1 MNCVKEFVI
10 VKPLK
15 LLLWVSLLFTAG
27 QALATA
33 ELAAHSAHAIVQ
45 DVQDQLLTTIRD
57 DANIVEADE
66 EAYFSKVQVILAPV
80 VDFSYIA
87 RGVMGGY
94 AKQASSEQR
103 ERFSEVFKYGLV
115 STYAK
120 GMASYA
126 DRQIAIVPPKTE
138 IGGRKSISVAQEI
151 RGPDGVNR
159 VSYTMKLNREGD
171 WKLVNVVLNGINL
184 GITFRTQF
192 YQAMKKSSGNMDL
205 VIADWSAE

>member
-1 MNCVKEFVI
+1 MNQMKEFVS
-10 VKPLK
+10 VRPLK
-15 LLLWVSLLFTAG
+15 LLLWVSLFFTAG
-27 QALATA
+27 QALANA
-33 ELAAHSAHAIVQ
+33 DPAPHSAHAIVQ
-45 DVQDQLLTTIRD
+45 SVQDQLLSTIRNGE
-57 DANIVEADE
+57 NIVENDE
-66 EAYFSKVQVILAPV
+66 EAYIGKVQLILAPV

-94 AKQASSEQR
+94 AKQASSGQR
-103 ERFSEVFKYGLV
+103 ERFAEVFKYGLV
-115 STYAK
+115 STYAR

-126 DRQIAIVPPKTE
+126 DREISIVPLKIE

-159 VSYTMKLNREGD
+159 VSYTMKLNRKGD

-192 YQAMKKSSGNMDL
+192 YQAMKKSSGDMDY
-205 VIADWSAE
+205 VIAGWSAE